1 MKKLTKNQIVIGL
14 SYFFCAFNCAML
26 GIASLLLVSNPDVS
40 LFVIGL
46 VFLAMVPISM
56 FDPRKEMQGK
66 QAAVFAIL
74 LHILFCNTRYF
85 PTNLCYWVFRLF
97 LTFYYHLCYPKVVQ
111 SRKNRLNAN

>member
-26 GIASLLLVSNPDVS
+26 GIASLLLASNPDVS

-74 LHILFCNTRYF
+74 LHILFNVLISI
-85 PTNLCYWVFRLF
+85 LCFRLWLAVLYVPEAIVL
-97 LTFYYHLCYPKVVQ
+97 LTLLFV
-111 SRKNRLNAN
+111 RKR